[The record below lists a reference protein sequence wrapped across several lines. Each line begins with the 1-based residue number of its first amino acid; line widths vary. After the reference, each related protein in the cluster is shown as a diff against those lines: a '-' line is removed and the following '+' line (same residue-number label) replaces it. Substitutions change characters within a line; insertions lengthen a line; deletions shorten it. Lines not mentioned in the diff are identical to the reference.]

1 MNDGMR
7 EWRETN
13 STATPCCEP
22 EFERAFDIIEPDALV
37 SPLVFSSPHSG
48 RIYPA
53 RFLAA
58 TPLDAATLRRSEDA
72 YVDDLFA
79 SASSLGAPL
88 LRARFPRAYLD
99 LNREPYELDPK
110 LFDGGLP
117 SFALSLIHI

>member
-1 MNDGMR
+1 MR
-7 EWRETN
+7 MARN
-13 STATPCCEP
+13 QLTATLCCEP

-79 SASSLGAPL
+79 SASSMGAPL

-99 LNREPYELDPK
+99 LNRNQRNSTCLTR
-110 LFDGGLP
+110 LP
-117 SFALSLIHI
+117 SFANTCAGARGWT